1 MSATCGRRGTVH
13 FDTDVLIW
21 ALRGDPRAAA
31 CIDAAQEPGVSVM
44 VYMELVQGAKDKRD
58 LKLIRAFV
66 TDLGFRILPLTD
78 AIGQQASELMELHAL
93 KNALSPADAI
103 IAATA
108 LQAKMPLCTGN
119 AKHYRAIA
127 GLELRVF
134 R

>member
-1 MSATCGRRGTVH
+1 VH

-31 CIDAAQEPGVSVM
+31 LIDAAQQPGISVM

-78 AIGQQASELMELHAL
+78 AIGQQSSELMELHAL
-93 KNALSPADAI
+93 KTALSPADAI

-119 AKHYRAIA
+119 TKHYRAIA
-127 GLELRVF
+127 ELELRVF

>member
-1 MSATCGRRGTVH
+1 VH

-21 ALRGDPRAAA
+21 ALRGDARAATL
-31 CIDAAQEPGVSVM
+31 IDAAQDPGISVM

-66 TDLGFRILPLTD
+66 TDLGFGILPLTD
-78 AIGQQASELMELHAL
+78 AIGHQASELIELHAL

-119 AKHYRAIA
+119 TKHYRAIA
-127 GLELRVF
+127 DLELRVF